1 VQEYKQIEA
10 LLRHRYMWNEEAS
23 AWYGGEADLGAE
35 GVEEVE
41 GWAEAVHGGWYEGQE
56 IVREVAEVEPTPE
69 VVPEPELEAT
79 PEPKKRGPKRKSMA
93 VEPKSN
99 KRSKQATDPVSS
111 PATHGSK
118 RKK

>member
-1 VQEYKQIEA
+1 
-10 LLRHRYMWNEEAS
+10 MWNEEAS
-23 AWYGGEADLGAE
+23 AWYGGEADLGAD

-41 GWAEAVHGGWYEGQE
+41 GWAEAVHGGWFEGQE
-56 IVREVAEVEPTPE
+56 IVMEPTPE
-69 VVPEPELEAT
+69 VVPEPEAEAT

-111 PATHGSK
+111 PATHGS
-118 RKK
+118 RKKK